1 MFKMKYIMITAFA
14 GLVLGGCK
22 KEYLDI
28 NTNPNTATESV
39 ITPDLAMAAQLTS
52 SAGRN
57 ASSYDVLARWLGY
70 WSASGDYSRS
80 TVEMSY
86 NITTDS
92 YTGLWEGGFYT
103 AGQYKSIEKKS
114 KELGWTYYEGISKI
128 MGAME
133 MMNIVDI
140 YNNLPYT
147 TAFDLAGNIRPTYDK
162 GEDVYKA
169 LFAQIDAGIGLI
181 KGADVNLNRNI
192 GKQDIMFGGDKV
204 KWAKFGNTL
213 KLKMLLHTVNTTT
226 FNAQAEIA
234 KISAEGSGFIG
245 NGLSAEV
252 QPGYTSDRPNPFY
265 AAHLFNAQNGN
276 ESDNYNRANNFSL
289 NLLSGLNDI
298 RATYIYRAPKNGG
311 GLKGT
316 DYGAN
321 ANAANCSNCTSGI
334 GTGIGKSF
342 TMPMW
347 VMTSVEAQFLIAEA
361 TIRGWI
367 SGDAQAA
374 YSLAVT
380 ESFKWLMGAASGSAA
395 ATDYLA
401 TGNTKITWPATGT
414 LQDKLAVMAWQKYI
428 GLNGIGM
435 LESWNDVRRLG
446 VVQPP
451 LSIAP
456 ERGSNPIPVRLLYPS
471 SEYNY
476 NSANVKAEG
485 TINQFTSK
493 VFWHK

>member
-14 GLVLGGCK
+14 GLILSGCK
-22 KEYLDI
+22 KDYLDI

-39 ITPDLAMAAQLTS
+39 ITPDLALAAQLTS

-57 ASSYDVLARWLGY
+57 ASSYDFLARWLGY

-92 YTGLWEGGFYT
+92 YTGLWEGGYYT

-114 KELGWTYYEGISKI
+114 NELGLTFYEGIAKI

-133 MMNIVDI
+133 MMNIVDV

-162 GEDVYKA
+162 AEDVYKA
-169 LFAQIDAGIGLI
+169 LFAQIDAGVTLI
-181 KGADVNLNRNI
+181 KGADVNANINI
-192 GKQDIMFGGDKV
+192 GKQDIMFKGDKV

-234 KISAEGSGFIG
+234 KISAEGSGFLGIG
-245 NGLSAEV
+245 IGAEV

-289 NLLSGLNDI
+289 NLLSGLNDP
-298 RATYIYRAPKNGG
+298 RANAIYRTPKNGG
-311 GLKGT
+311 ALKGT

-321 ANAANCSNCTSGI
+321 PAAANCSNCTSGV

-347 VMTSVEAQFLIAEA
+347 IMTSVEAQFLVAEA
-361 TIRGWI
+361 TIRGWV

-380 ESFKWLMGAASGSAA
+380 ESFNWLFGAASGSAA
-395 ATDYLA
+395 AATYLA
-401 TGNTKITWPATGT
+401 QGNTKITWPATGT
-414 LQDKLAVMAWQKYI
+414 LQEKLAVMAWQKYI

-435 LESWNDVRRLG
+435 LETWNDVRRLG

-456 ERGSNPIPVRLLYPS
+456 ERGSNPVPVRILYPS

-485 TINQFTSK
+485 TISQFTSK

>member
-1 MFKMKYIMITAFA
+1 MFKMKYIMIMAFA
-14 GLVLGGCK
+14 GIILSGCK
-22 KEYLDI
+22 KDYLDI
-28 NTNPNTATESV
+28 NTNPNSATESV
-39 ITPDLAMAAQLTS
+39 ITPDLALAAQLNS
-52 SAGRN
+52 SAARN

-86 NITTDS
+86 NITTDFAA
-92 YTGLWEGGFYT
+92 GLFEGGYYT

-133 MMNIVDI
+133 MMNVVDI
-140 YNNLPYT
+140 YNNVPYT

-169 LFAQIDAGIGLI
+169 LFAQIDAGIALI
-181 KGADVNLNRNI
+181 KAADVNLNRNI
-192 GKQDIMFGGDKV
+192 AKQDIMFGGDKV

-234 KISAEGSGFIG
+234 KINTEGSGFIG

-252 QPGYTSDRPNPFY
+252 QPGFTSDRPNPFY
-265 AAHLFNAQNGN
+265 SAHLFNAQNGN

-289 NLLSGLNDI
+289 NLLSGLNDL
-298 RATYIYRAPKNGG
+298 RANYIYRAPKNGG

-347 VMTSVEAQFLIAEA
+347 VMTSVVAAVEPAEA
-361 TIRGWI
+361 PINHLND
-367 SGDAQAA
+367 S
-374 YSLAVT
+374 VT
-380 ESFKWLMGAASGSAA
+380 AKE
-395 ATDYLA
+395 
-401 TGNTKITWPATGT
+401 
-414 LQDKLAVMAWQKYI
+414 
-428 GLNGIGM
+428 
-435 LESWNDVRRLG
+435 
-446 VVQPP
+446 
-451 LSIAP
+451 
-456 ERGSNPIPVRLLYPS
+456 
-471 SEYNY
+471 
-476 NSANVKAEG
+476 
-485 TINQFTSK
+485 
-493 VFWHK
+493 